1 MQLATKQSVFK
12 LCTLALLPI
21 VVSGCLG
28 GSIAQQL
35 ASSILMHGADQ
46 ATAAM
51 LDVQENQD
59 NIASRNDIKRSS
71 TLKDTAKNTH
81 PNDLQIALL
90 TSGFEPAPLPQA
102 QIEPLPPAAFE
113 EDIPIQYMQE
123 SRLVS
128 VEVWNLL
135 IGDEKQ
141 RLLERARLQGSLIIP
156 PRDEWPYW
164 QIAVGAQELQSSSN
178 KSQIVTFL
186 IPPEIG
192 KIPSGAKAL
201 VELPSSGELSIAR
214 YPLN

>member
-1 MQLATKQSVFK
+1 MQPATKQSVFK

-21 VVSGCLG
+21 ALSGCLG

-51 LDVQENQD
+51 LDVQDSQD
-59 NIASRNDIKRSS
+59 NTITHNSITSRMA
-71 TLKDTAKNTH
+71 LKDTAKNTY

-90 TSGFEPAPLPQA
+90 TSGFEPAQAPQA
-102 QIEPLPPAAFE
+102 QIEPLPPVKFE

-123 SRLVS
+123 SKLVS

-141 RLLERARLQGSLIIP
+141 RLLEKARLQGSLIIP
-156 PRDEWPYW
+156 PKDEWPYW
-164 QIAVGAQELQSSSN
+164 QIAVGAQEPQLN
-178 KSQIVTFL
+178 GNRSQVVTFL

-201 VELPSSGELSIAR
+201 VELPPAGELSIAR